1 MIIYIVLTK
10 SEFIF
15 PVYVYEVG
23 PHFIIISHVEKLS
36 LFCIIV
42 YGDIAE
48 NVKSDD
54 TMVTFAQ
61 RAKI

>member
-1 MIIYIVLTK
+1 MLYCFKDLPLIVYIVLTK

-15 PVYVYEVG
+15 LVYVCEVG

-42 YGDIAE
+42 YVDIAE
-48 NVKSDD
+48 
-54 TMVTFAQ
+54 
-61 RAKI
+61 KIR

>member
-1 MIIYIVLTK
+1 MC
-10 SEFIF
+10 
-15 PVYVYEVG
+15 EVG

-36 LFCIIV
+36 LFCIIG

-54 TMVTFAQ
+54 TVITFTQ
-61 RAKI
+61 RAKVFNLIYIVFLI